1 MSPIARLQGIV
12 QEAKVDSL
20 VVLVGG
26 VGYLVRIPLSL
37 LAAVDEQVDL
47 HTHLV
52 AKENDISLYGFRS
65 AKERGLFQLLIG
77 VSGVGPKM
85 ALALLSSLSP
95 DELTAAIAT
104 GDPSAL
110 TRAPG
115 LGQKLASRIVL
126 ELSGKLVAED
136 GALLSG
142 GQSDVV
148 EALMSLGY
156 NRAEAAEAVAR
167 SETSPGAE
175 AEERLRLAL
184 SYLGRSEAKR

>member
-104 GDPSAL
+104 GDPAAL

-126 ELSGKLVAED
+126 ELSGELVAED

-156 NRAEAAEAVAR
+156 NRAEAADAVAR

>member
-77 VSGVGPKM
+77 VSGVGPRM
-85 ALALLSSLSP
+85 ALALLSALSP
-95 DELTAAIAT
+95 DELASAIAA
-104 GDPSAL
+104 GNPAAL

-136 GALLSG
+136 GAQLSG
-142 GQSDVV
+142 DQGDVV
-148 EALMSLGY
+148 EALISLGY
-156 NRAEAAEAVAR
+156 NRGEAAEAVAR
-167 SETSPGAE
+167 SETSPRPE

-184 SYLGRSEAKR
+184 SYLGRSKTKR

>member
-12 QEAKVDSL
+12 QEAKADSL

-26 VGYLVRIPLSL
+26 VGYLVRIPVSLS
-37 LAAVDEQVDL
+37 AAVDEQVDL
-47 HTHLV
+47 HTHLIV
-52 AKENDISLYGFRS
+52 KENDISLYGFRS
-65 AKERGLFQLLIG
+65 VKERSLFQLLNG

-85 ALALLSSLSP
+85 ALALLSSLAP
-95 DELTAAIAT
+95 DELTAAIAA
-104 GDPSAL
+104 GDPAAL

-115 LGQKLASRIVL
+115 LGLKLASRIVL
-126 ELSGKLVAED
+126 ELSGKLAAEFVIGLD
-136 GALLSG
+136 A
-142 GQSDVV
+142 GQGDVV

-167 SETSPGAE
+167 SEISPGAE